1 MLEEAVADAKSLGN
15 IEDEIKDNWSPQ
27 IDIGIPVLIPNDYVS
42 ELGVRLSLYRRI
54 AQLIDQNEIEVFA
67 AEMIDRFGSI
77 PEEVEN
83 LLETVAIK
91 RLCIT
96 AGIEKLDAGSK
107 GAVVTFR
114 KNEFNNPEGLVKFI
128 NSHAGTIK
136 IRADQKLVFMRQWD
150 DAASRLKG
158 VRYLV
163 KELGIISV

>member
-1 MLEEAVADAKSLGN
+1 MLEEAVAEAKSFGN
-15 IEDEIKDNWSPQ
+15 IGNEIKDNWSPQ

-136 IRADQKLVFMRQWD
+136 VRADQKLVFMRQWE